1 MEESS
6 DSSEVIAETSA
17 DEVVG
22 SGALE
27 DETVVVALPSAGRV
41 VVLPLPA
48 PSIMYQ
54 TAENQIS
61 IVLER

>member
-6 DSSEVIAETSA
+6 DSSEVRAETSA

-22 SGALE
+22 SGASE

-48 PSIMYQ
+48 PSMMYQ
-54 TAENQIS
+54 TAETEIS